1 MPQHPPERPTSN
13 SPVVAVIIALIMCAC
28 IVALFVGITAI

>member
-1 MPQHPPERPTSN
+1 MPQHPPERPASN
-13 SPVVAVIIALIMCAC
+13 SPVVAVIIALIMCAG